1 MADEPKVKWFNYV
14 SVTTIV
20 FAVFATLSTFKGG
33 QSSTKTVLNQL
44 NTANTWAYYQSKD
57 LKSYLHELQ
66 RDQIE
71 LALKNPALPPELAS
85 EYRKRIEAYNGK
97 VKKYDV
103 QKQEIEKSA
112 RGYEQDIKDS
122 QKHASSFGMAVI
134 FLQIAILLASISALM
149 KQIGMWWGSLV
160 VGTIG
165 IVYFANG
172 FFVFL

>member
-1 MADEPKVKWFNYV
+1 M
-14 SVTTIV
+14 
-20 FAVFATLSTFKGG
+20 
-33 QSSTKTVLNQL
+33 
-44 NTANTWAYYQSKD
+44 
-57 LKSYLHELQ
+57 HELQ

-149 KQIGMWWGSLV
+149 TLPAGPLFLIGDIRFQNLIDASLIPRATLLEELQD
-160 VGTIG
+160 VGAHPDADWHLFRFRFHQFSLG
-165 IVYFANG
+165 PKSRV
-172 FFVFL
+172 